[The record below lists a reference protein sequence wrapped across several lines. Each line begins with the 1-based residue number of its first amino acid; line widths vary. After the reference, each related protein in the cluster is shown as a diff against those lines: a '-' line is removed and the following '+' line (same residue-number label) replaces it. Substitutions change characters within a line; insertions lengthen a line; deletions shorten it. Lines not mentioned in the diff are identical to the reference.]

1 MRHRSIK
8 ANPLEKSQRKD
19 FKVDHLLDMKKKE
32 SELAQ
37 QSTNGF
43 MTMKFLGYYEK
54 KGSNNKLRS
63 FILVM
68 ITAFH
73 AYVVQHNIALVCYNV
88 CYLQVKNHKIRSAW
102 KLFY

>member
-68 ITAFH
+68 ITAFKVSCICCSTQ
-73 AYVVQHNIALVCYNV
+73 YCLS
-88 CYLQVKNHKIRSAW
+88 L
-102 KLFY
+102 L